1 MDSHREI
8 EDHAAALLARRDS
21 GDWTDADQAHLE
33 EWMAG
38 STARRVAVL
47 RLEAGWENA
56 RRLRALGA
64 GLPRGTLPLAGE
76 LQSSLFF
83 SGSLS
88 TSVEINETRGSEKGD
103 DSPGPHERG
112 AGGRL
117 RGPWVRL
124 AAAASV
130 LIAVGVGTYFA
141 IAPTGERYATPIGG
155 IASVP
160 LQDGSSVTLNTAS
173 EVRVELTPNE
183 RHIRL
188 DKGEA
193 FFEVASDRSR
203 PFIVEVGS
211 KRVIAV
217 GTKFSVRREG
227 DDIRVAVTEGKVE
240 VTDTRGSAAVAHN
253 REKQDP
259 QSPASVGGEDPG
271 SGSLHEGEVFLTPGH
286 IASADDA
293 GILVEDR
300 PLAEVVDDLSW
311 RQGYLTFHETSLA
324 DAVAEFNR
332 YNAHQIAVADPKVAA
347 IRISGTF
354 RAVNYRAFIQVL
366 DAGFAI
372 HANTNQDTTTLTK
385 D

>member
-1 MDSHREI
+1 MKVGKSMDSHREI

-33 EWMAG
+33 EWMAV
-38 STARRVAVL
+38 STARRIAVL
-47 RLEAGWENA
+47 RLEAVWENA
-56 RRLRALGA
+56 RRLRTLGA
-64 GLPRGTLPLAGE
+64 GLPRGTVPPAGE

-83 SGSLS
+83 KHRKPGSKLQ
-88 TSVEINETRGSEKGD
+88 D
-103 DSPGPHERG
+103 ER
-112 AGGRL
+112 ARVGGKRL
-117 RGPWVRL
+117 RLPGMRL
-124 AAAASV
+124 AAAASM
-130 LIAVGVGTYFA
+130 LLAVGVGTYFA
-141 IAPTGERYATPIGG
+141 IAPNGERYATPIGG

-173 EVRVELTPNE
+173 EVRVELTPHE

-188 DKGEA
+188 NKGEA
-193 FFEVASDRSR
+193 FFEVAKDPNR
-203 PFIVEVGS
+203 PFIVQVGT

-217 GTKFSVRREG
+217 GTKFSVRRDG
-227 DDIRVAVTEGKVE
+227 DDVRVAVTEGKVE
-240 VTDTRGSAAVAHN
+240 VTDTRGQ
-253 REKQDP
+253 QDP
-259 QSPASVGGEDPG
+259 RSPPSVG
-271 SGSLHEGEVFLTPGH
+271 GSLHEGEVFLTPGN
-286 IASADDA
+286 IASADNA
-293 GILVEDR
+293 GIVVENR
-300 PLAEVVDDLSW
+300 PLAEVVDNLSW

-332 YNAHQIAVADPKVAA
+332 YNTHQIAVGDPKVAA

-372 HANTNQDTTTLTK
+372 HAETNQDTTTLSK

>member
-1 MDSHREI
+1 MKGGKSMDSHREI

-21 GDWTDADQAHLE
+21 GDWTDADQAQLE
-33 EWMAG
+33 EWMTV

-47 RLEAGWENA
+47 RLEAVWENA
-56 RRLRALGA
+56 RRLKALGA
-64 GLPRGTLPLAGE
+64 GLPQGTVPPASE

-83 SGSLS
+83 TGSLS
-88 TSVEINETRGSEKGD
+88 TSVEINETRGSKKGG
-103 DSPGPHERG
+103 DSPGPHERWME
-112 AGGRL
+112 GRL
-117 RGPWVRL
+117 RGPRVRL
-124 AAAASV
+124 AAAASM
-130 LIAVGVGTYFA
+130 LIAAGVGTYFA

-160 LQDGSSVTLNTAS
+160 LQDGSSVTLNTAT
-173 EVRVELTPNE
+173 EVRVELTSNE

-193 FFEVASDRSR
+193 FFEVAKDPNR

-217 GTKFSVRREG
+217 GTKFSVRRDG
-227 DDIRVAVTEGKVE
+227 GAIRVAVTEGKVE
-240 VTDTRGSAAVAHN
+240 VTDTRASSASDAVART
-253 REKQDP
+253 REKQNP
-259 QSPASVGGEDPG
+259 QSPDEI
-271 SGSLHEGEVFLTPGH
+271 FLTPGH
-286 IASADDA
+286 IASAGDA
-293 GILVEDR
+293 GIVIEDR

-311 RQGYLTFHETSLA
+311 RQGYLTFHETSLV

-332 YNAHQIAVADPKVAA
+332 YNTHQIAVADPKVAA

-372 HANTNQDTTTLTK
+372 QAHTNHDTTTLTK

>member
-21 GDWTDADQAHLE
+21 GDWTDADQVHLE
-33 EWMAG
+33 QWMAV
-38 STARRVAVL
+38 STAHRVAAL
-47 RLEAGWENA
+47 RLEAAWENA

-64 GLPRGTLPLAGE
+64 GLPRGTLPPAGE
-76 LQSSLFF
+76 LQSSRFF
-83 SGSLS
+83 SGPPS
-88 TSVEINETRGSEKGD
+88 TGVEIARGSETGC
-103 DSPGPHERG
+103 DSPSPHERG

-117 RGPWVRL
+117 REPRVRL

-173 EVRVELTPNE
+173 VVRVELTPNE

-217 GTKFSVRREG
+217 GTKFSVRRDG

-240 VTDTRGSAAVAHN
+240 VTDTRASVAVARD

-259 QSPASVGGEDPG
+259 QSPASVGGEGPG
-271 SGSLHEGEVFLTPGH
+271 SGSLHEGEVFLTPGN
-286 IASADDA
+286 IASADNA
-293 GILVEDR
+293 GIVVEDR
-300 PLAEVVDDLSW
+300 PLAEVVDNLSW

-332 YNAHQIAVADPKVAA
+332 YNTHQIAVADPKVAA

-372 HANTNQDTTTLTK
+372 QAQTNQDTTTLTQ

>member
-1 MDSHREI
+1 MKGGKSMDSHREI

-47 RLEAGWENA
+47 RLEAVWENA

-64 GLPRGTLPLAGE
+64 GLPRGTVPPAGE

-83 SGSLS
+83 KH
-88 TSVEINETRGSEKGD
+88 RK
-103 DSPGPHERG
+103 PHERG
-112 AGGRL
+112 RGGGKRL
-117 RGPWVRL
+117 RGRGVRL
-124 AAAASV
+124 AAAASM

-141 IAPTGERYATPIGG
+141 IAPSGERYATPIGG

-173 EVRVELTPNE
+173 ELRVELTPNE

-193 FFEVASDRSR
+193 FFEVAKDPSR
-203 PFIVEVGS
+203 PFIVQVGT

-217 GTKFSVRREG
+217 GTKFSVRRDG
-227 DDIRVAVTEGKVE
+227 DDVRVAVTEGKVE
-240 VTDTRGSAAVAHN
+240 VTDTRGSSARN
-253 REKQDP
+253 SR
-259 QSPASVGGEDPG
+259 SPPSVGGEG
-271 SGSLHEGEVFLTPGH
+271 SGGGSLHEGEVFLTPGH
-286 IASADDA
+286 VASADDA
-293 GILVEDR
+293 GIVIEDR
-300 PLAEVVDDLSW
+300 PLAEVVDALSW

-332 YNAHQIAVADPKVAA
+332 YNTHQIAVADPGVAA

-372 HANTNQDTTTLTK
+372 HAETNQDTTTLSK

>member
-21 GDWTDADQAHLE
+21 ADWTDADQAHLE
-33 EWMAG
+33 EWMAV
-38 STARRVAVL
+38 STARRIAVL
-47 RLEAGWENA
+47 RLEAAWENA

-64 GLPRGTLPLAGE
+64 GLPRGTVPPASE

-83 SGSLS
+83 TGSLS
-88 TSVEINETRGSEKGD
+88 TNVEINETRGSEQGD
-103 DSPGPHERG
+103 DSPGSHERG
-112 AGGRL
+112 AGERS
-117 RGPWVRL
+117 RGPRVWL
-124 AAAASV
+124 AVAASM

-141 IAPTGERYATPIGG
+141 IAPTGERYSTPIGG

-160 LQDGSSVTLNTAS
+160 LPDGSSVTLNTAS

-193 FFEVASDRSR
+193 FFEVAKDPSR
-203 PFIVEVGS
+203 PFIVQVGT

-217 GTKFSVRREG
+217 GTKFSVRRDG
-227 DDIRVAVTEGKVE
+227 DDVRVAVTEGKVE
-240 VTDTRGSAAVAHN
+240 VTDTRGSSAQHS
-253 REKQDP
+253 RS
-259 QSPASVGGEDPG
+259 SPSVGGEG
-271 SGSLHEGEVFLTPGH
+271 SGGGSLHQGEVFLTPGN
-286 IASADDA
+286 IASADKA
-293 GILVEDR
+293 GIVVEDR
-300 PLAEVVDDLSW
+300 PLAEVVDNLSW

-332 YNAHQIAVADPKVAA
+332 YNTHQIAVVDPKVAA

-354 RAVNYRAFIQVL
+354 RAVNYRAFVQVL

-372 HANTNQDTTTLTK
+372 QAHTNQDTTTLTK

>member
-21 GDWTDADQAHLE
+21 GDWTDADQAQLE
-33 EWMAG
+33 EWMAV

-47 RLEAGWENA
+47 RLEAVWENA

-64 GLPRGTLPLAGE
+64 GLPRGTVPPAGE

-83 SGSLS
+83 TGPLANG
-88 TSVEINETRGSEKGD
+88 VEIARGSDKRD
-103 DSPGPHERG
+103 DFSCPRERG
-112 AGGRL
+112 TGGRL
-117 RGPWVRL
+117 RRPGVRL
-124 AAAASV
+124 AAAASM
-130 LIAVGVGTYFA
+130 LLAVGVGTYFA

-173 EVRVELTPNE
+173 EVRVELTPHE

-193 FFEVASDRSR
+193 FFEVAKDPSR
-203 PFIVEVGS
+203 PFIVQVGT

-217 GTKFSVRREG
+217 GTKFSVRRDG
-227 DDIRVAVTEGKVE
+227 DDVRVAVTEGKVE
-240 VTDTRGSAAVAHN
+240 VTDTRGSSARN
-253 REKQDP
+253 SR
-259 QSPASVGGEDPG
+259 SPPSVGGEG
-271 SGSLHEGEVFLTPGH
+271 SGGGSLHEGEVFLTPGY
-286 IASADDA
+286 IASAGDA

-300 PLAEVVDDLSW
+300 PLAQVVDALSW

-332 YNAHQIAVADPKVAA
+332 YNTHQIAVADSGVAA

-372 HANTNQDTTTLTK
+372 HAETNQDTTTLSK

>member
-21 GDWTDADQAHLE
+21 GDWTDADQVHLE
-33 EWMAG
+33 QWMAV
-38 STARRVAVL
+38 STAHRVAAL
-47 RLEAGWENA
+47 RLEAAWENA

-64 GLPRGTLPLAGE
+64 GLPRGTLPPAGE

-83 SGSLS
+83 KH
-88 TSVEINETRGSEKGD
+88 RK
-103 DSPGPHERG
+103 PHERG
-112 AGGRL
+112 RSGGKRL
-117 RGPWVRL
+117 RRPGVRL
-124 AAAASV
+124 AAAASM
-130 LIAVGVGTYFA
+130 LLAVGVGAYFA
-141 IAPTGERYATPIGG
+141 IAPNGERYATPIGG

-173 EVRVELTPNE
+173 EVRVELTPHE

-188 DKGEA
+188 NKGEA
-193 FFEVASDRSR
+193 FFEVARDPNR
-203 PFIVEVGS
+203 PFVVQVGT

-217 GTKFSVRREG
+217 GTKFSVRRDG
-227 DDIRVAVTEGKVE
+227 DDVRVAVTEGKVE
-240 VTDTRGSAAVAHN
+240 MTDTR
-253 REKQDP
+253 EQQDP
-259 QSPASVGGEDPG
+259 RSPPSVGE
-271 SGSLHEGEVFLTPGH
+271 SLHEGEVFLTPGN
-286 IASADDA
+286 IASADNA
-293 GILVEDR
+293 GIVVEDR
-300 PLAEVVDDLSW
+300 PLAEVVDNLSW

-332 YNAHQIAVADPKVAA
+332 YNTHQIAVADPKVAA

-372 HANTNQDTTTLTK
+372 HAETNQDTTTLSK

>member
-21 GDWTDADQAHLE
+21 GDWTDADQTHLE
-33 EWMAG
+33 EWMAV
-38 STARRVAVL
+38 STAHRVAVL
-47 RLEAGWENA
+47 RLEAVWENA

-64 GLPRGTLPLAGE
+64 GLPPGTVPPADE

-83 SGSLS
+83 TGSLS
-88 TSVEINETRGSEKGD
+88 TGVVINETCGSEKGH

-117 RGPWVRL
+117 RGPRVRL
-124 AAAASV
+124 AAAASM
-130 LIAVGVGTYFA
+130 LIAAGVGTYFA

-173 EVRVELTPNE
+173 EVRVELTPHE

-193 FFEVASDRSR
+193 FFEVARDPHR

-211 KRVIAV
+211 KRVSAV
-217 GTKFSVRREG
+217 GTKFSVRRDG

-240 VTDTRGSAAVAHN
+240 VTDTRASSARN
-253 REKQDP
+253 SR
-259 QSPASVGGEDPG
+259 SPPSVGGEG
-271 SGSLHEGEVFLTPGH
+271 SGGGSLHEGEVFLTPGN
-286 IASADDA
+286 IASANNA

-332 YNAHQIAVADPKVAA
+332 YNTHQIAVADSGVAA

-372 HANTNQDTTTLTK
+372 HAETNQDTTTLSK

>member
-1 MDSHREI
+1 MKGGKSMDSHREI

-47 RLEAGWENA
+47 RLEAVWENA

-64 GLPRGTLPLAGE
+64 GLPRGTVPPAGE

-88 TSVEINETRGSEKGD
+88 TSVEIDETRGSEKGG

-112 AGGRL
+112 VGGRL
-117 RGPWVRL
+117 RGPRVRL

-141 IAPTGERYATPIGG
+141 IAPTGERYVTPIGG

-173 EVRVELTPNE
+173 EVRVELTSNE

-193 FFEVASDRSR
+193 FFEVVRDPNR
-203 PFIVEVGS
+203 PFIVEVSS

-217 GTKFSVRREG
+217 GTKFSVRRDG

-240 VTDTRGSAAVAHN
+240 VTDTRAAVA
-253 REKQDP
+253 RTRQRQDP
-259 QSPASVGGEDPG
+259 QSPE
-271 SGSLHEGEVFLTPGH
+271 EIFLTPGH

-324 DAVAEFNR
+324 DVVAEFNR
-332 YNAHQIAVADPKVAA
+332 YNTHQIAVADPKVAA

-372 HANTNQDTTTLTK
+372 HANTNQDTTTLST

>member
-21 GDWTDADQAHLE
+21 GDWTDADQAQLE
-33 EWMAG
+33 EWMAV

-47 RLEAGWENA
+47 RLEAVWENA

-64 GLPRGTLPLAGE
+64 GLPRGTVPPAGE

-83 SGSLS
+83 TGPLANG
-88 TSVEINETRGSEKGD
+88 VEIARGSDTRD
-103 DSPGPHERG
+103 DSYCPRERG
-112 AGGRL
+112 TGGRL
-117 RGPWVRL
+117 RRPGVRL
-124 AAAASV
+124 AAAASM
-130 LIAVGVGTYFA
+130 LLAVGVGTYFA

-188 DKGEA
+188 NKGEA
-193 FFEVASDRSR
+193 FFEVAKDPKR
-203 PFIVEVGS
+203 PFIVQVGT

-217 GTKFSVRREG
+217 GTKFSVRRDG
-227 DDIRVAVTEGKVE
+227 DDVRVAVTEGKVE
-240 VTDTRGSAAVAHN
+240 VTDTRGSSARN
-253 REKQDP
+253 SR
-259 QSPASVGGEDPG
+259 SPPSVGGEG
-271 SGSLHEGEVFLTPGH
+271 SGGGSLHEGEVFLTPGH
-286 IASADDA
+286 IASAGDA
-293 GILVEDR
+293 GIVVEDR

-332 YNAHQIAVADPKVAA
+332 YNTHQIAVADSGVAA

-372 HANTNQDTTTLTK
+372 HAETNQDTTTLSK

>member
-1 MDSHREI
+1 MKVGKSMDSHREI

-33 EWMAG
+33 EWMAV

-47 RLEAGWENA
+47 RLEAAWENA

-64 GLPRGTLPLAGE
+64 GLPRGTVPPADE

-83 SGSLS
+83 TGSLS
-88 TSVEINETRGSEKGD
+88 TGVEINETRGSEKAH

-117 RGPWVRL
+117 RGPRVRL
-124 AAAASV
+124 AAAASM

-193 FFEVASDRSR
+193 FFEVAKDPNR
-203 PFIVEVGS
+203 PFIVEVSS

-217 GTKFSVRREG
+217 GTKFSVRRDG

-240 VTDTRGSAAVAHN
+240 VTDTRASSASDA
-253 REKQDP
+253 
-259 QSPASVGGEDPG
+259 GEA
-271 SGSLHEGEVFLTPGH
+271 FLTPGH
-286 IASADDA
+286 IASADAA
-293 GILVEDR
+293 GIMVEDR

-332 YNAHQIAVADPKVAA
+332 YNTHQIAVADPKVAA

-372 HANTNQDTTTLTK
+372 RAESNQDTTTLSK